1 MTWQWAVASG
11 AVLGLAYTLSPLA
24 VLCVAGMIA
33 ITRWAGRDLTGRERD
48 WFFILFTTAIVL
60 RLAVIGALVLSADG
74 SKPYTVFFG
83 DEWIYKSR
91 PIWMRNIGLG
101 IPISAA
107 DFIYAFDPT
116 GMSGHLYVLAVLQA
130 LVGDAPYGIH
140 LLNVMLYV
148 GAIAILHRL
157 VRRAFGAFV
166 AFGGSAV
173 LLFLPS
179 LFAWSVSVLKEPMY
193 IAAAVIE
200 LLLVLAVI
208 RARGVAR
215 RIAAAVAL
223 VVVTYALDALRTG
236 TLAMVAVGAVGG
248 WATPW
253 ITRTPRRMV
262 LAAAAVPVALV
273 IALAQAPVQARV
285 MTVARELMRYHA
297 GHVMTPGVSY
307 KIVDPRYYGTKWID
321 VWQASPREVLQYMVR
336 APIAYVIEP
345 SPSNVQSR
353 LLSAYL
359 PEHFAWLVL
368 VGLVPFGVR
377 PAFRRDGLLAGVL
390 LAHGAAI
397 SVMVALTS
405 GNIGTLV
412 RHRGLS
418 LPYLVWFSML
428 GAAAIITWAA
438 RPARTEEQV
447 ADDVG

>member
-1 MTWQWAVASG
+1 MTWQWAVVTG
-11 AVLGLAYTLSPLA
+11 TVLGIVYTLSPLA

-33 ITRWAGRDLTGRERD
+33 ITRWAARDLTGRERD

-148 GAIAILHRL
+148 GAIALLYRL
-157 VRRAFGAFV
+157 VRDGFGPFA
-166 AFGGSAV
+166 ACGGSAV

-179 LFAWSVSVLKEPMY
+179 LFAWSVSVLKEPMFVAVAVVELLLVMAVVRAPRVAVRVLAAIALVVVAFALEGLRNGTLAVVSAGAIGGWVASWLVRRPRRML
-193 IAAAVIE
+193 IAAAV
-200 LLLVLAVI
+200 VP
-208 RARGVAR
+208 
-215 RIAAAVAL
+215 AAL
-223 VVVTYALDALRTG
+223 F
-236 TLAMVAVGAVGG
+236 
-248 WATPW
+248 
-253 ITRTPRRMV
+253 
-262 LAAAAVPVALV
+262 

-285 MTVARELMRYHA
+285 MNVARELMRYHA

-307 KIVDPRYYGTKWID
+307 KIVDARYYGSRWID
-321 VWQASPREVLQYMVR
+321 VWQATPREVLQYTIK
-336 APIAYVIEP
+336 APIAYVVEP
-345 SPSNVQSR
+345 TPGNVQSR
-353 LLSAYL
+353 LLTAYL

-368 VGLVPFGVR
+368 VGLVPFGVL
-377 PAFRRDGLLAGVL
+377 PAFKRDRLLAAIL
-390 LAHGAAI
+390 LAHGASLSA
-397 SVMVALTS
+397 MVALTS

-428 GAAAIITWAA
+428 GAAAIITWAM
-438 RPARTEEQV
+438 RRARTKEPV
-447 ADDVG
+447 AHDVG